1 MSKQNRTTLNSSES
15 GEKTDNPDQYN
26 PEDNLNISK
35 MEKDDETAI
44 NFQSNRQPDETTSHM
59 SSDSVSE
66 MEKKIETLENE
77 VQANYDRLLRVS
89 ADFDNYKKRSAREM
103 NELRKYAT
111 EVLLKDMLSVLDN
124 LDRAVETG
132 SKPDTDKQALLEGV
146 KMIQNEVL
154 RILEKHG
161 VQPFDSQGEP
171 FNPTFHEAMMQEET
185 EDYAENTITNE
196 LQKGYMIHDRLLRP
210 AMVVVAKAS
219 SDSENNHNNEDIEK

>member
-1 MSKQNRTTLNSSES
+1 
-15 GEKTDNPDQYN
+15 
-26 PEDNLNISK
+26 
-35 MEKDDETAI
+35 
-44 NFQSNRQPDETTSHM
+44 
-59 SSDSVSE
+59 
-66 MEKKIETLENE
+66 
-77 VQANYDRLLRVS
+77 
-89 ADFDNYKKRSAREM
+89 M

>member
-1 MSKQNRTTLNSSES
+1 
-15 GEKTDNPDQYN
+15 
-26 PEDNLNISK
+26 
-35 MEKDDETAI
+35 
-44 NFQSNRQPDETTSHM
+44 M

-103 NELRKYAT
+103 DELRKYAT

-146 KMIQNEVL
+146 KMTQNEV
-154 RILEKHG
+154 
-161 VQPFDSQGEP
+161 

-185 EDYAENTITNE
+185 ENYAENTITNE

-219 SDSENNHNNEDIEK
+219 SNSENNHNNEDIKK